1 MKKTK
6 YLMLLLCLPLLVT
19 GCKQVPKLADGKE
32 VVVQIGDKQF
42 SAEEFFD
49 ALKEEYGTS
58 ILINMVDEYIT
69 EKETTEE
76 INIDAEEQAKSL
88 YDYYYTSAG
97 SEWNSFLSSNGFLN
111 ENEFKDYLTNMY
123 KQQGVLKNYVKAN
136 VVTEEEINEYYEKE
150 IYGEST
156 VRHILIIPEVTD
168 EMTTTEKT
176 EAENKALEEAKELLE
191 QLKTSDK
198 VEEDFTALAKEKS
211 DDEGTK
217 STGGLL
223 ENVTKESNFVEPF
236 WNAVVK
242 LEAGKLTE
250 EPVKTEYGYHIIYK
264 VSQKEK
270 PTLDNVKDKIIENI
284 AIDLLNAENA
294 TYIYWA
300 GLREKYNMTIHDDI
314 IKENYDATMK
324 QLKD

>member
-49 ALKEEYGTS
+49 ELKEEYGTS
-58 ILINMVDEYIT
+58 ILINMVDKYIT
-69 EKETTEE
+69 EKEATEE
-76 INIDAEEQAKSL
+76 INIDADEQAKSL

-136 VVTEEEINEYYEKE
+136 AVTEEEINEYYENE

-168 EMTTTEKT
+168 EMTDAEKT
-176 EAENKALEEAKELLE
+176 EAENKALEEAKELIE
-191 QLKTSDK
+191 QLKTSEK
-198 VEEDFTALAKEKS
+198 LEEDFTALAKEKS

-236 WNAVVK
+236 WNAVVE
-242 LEAGKLTE
+242 LEAGKLTL

-270 PTLDNVKDKIIENI
+270 PTLDNVKDKIIDSI
-284 AIDLLNAENA
+284 ATDLLNAENA

-300 GLREKYNMTIHDDI
+300 GLREKYNMTIYDDI